1 MTTPLY
7 KAQQRKILAAG
18 SHLSR
23 ERARL
28 TFEGY
33 FPYLFVET
41 LAEAKVA
48 LGPDIGLIMC
58 SLDFGDHNGLFDLLR
73 SAKANETTRQLPFLC
88 LKANE
93 DQLTPT
99 ILQSVEIA
107 TRAYGAEKL
116 VMLYDWRMQYG
127 LDGALE
133 KLRALVRSYLD

>member
-1 MTTPLY
+1 MEQRG
-7 KAQQRKILAAG
+7 QQRKILAAG
-18 SHLSR
+18 SYLSR

-41 LAEAKVA
+41 LTEAKAA

-73 SAKANETTRQLPFLC
+73 SAKADETTRHIPFLIV
-88 LKANE
+88 KANE

-116 VMLYDWRMQYG
+116 IMLYDWRIQYG
-127 LDGALE
+127 VDGALE
-133 KLRALVRSYLD
+133 KLRALVRDYLD